1 MSIRPIGSTESFLDS
16 IGVNTHINDTSGG
29 YGNISKVIA
38 DLDYIGVSH
47 VRDGLSGSLSTELF
61 EVLANHDIT
70 FSLLTSGSNGASISS
85 QVAAIAKLESLY
97 NAIDYVE
104 GPNETDYFPISYSGL
119 SGFAATRAFQA
130 ALYSAVHSNGTLAS
144 TPVIQTSLGD
154 GASYSQ
160 LGNLSSSA
168 DYSNIHSYYFG
179 WGFTRSVA
187 DQVLERVA
195 EAQTVSPGKD
205 TIATE
210 GGWST
215 ATYSSDG
222 YGVNERTQAVLT
234 LNMLLDQYKDGVDR
248 TYIYELVN
256 SGTYSSTNLQTG
268 FGLFNAD
275 GTPKQAATALHNL
288 NSILSDPAADTKGVS
303 LTNLGYTLQGMPTEG
318 QDMLLQKSSG
328 NYDLV
333 LWNEPTIWNT
343 TTHSAYS
350 IASQTVT
357 ITFDSAQSGTVY
369 DPLLGSTAIA
379 TFSNAKSV
387 QVALSDHP
395 LVVEVGTA
403 ATTTVTTDT
412 TTTGTNK
419 IVLHVSEDA
428 YQGDAQFVVR
438 VDDKVASDVLTA
450 TASHAAGQTQDI
462 TVTGDFGSG
471 THKVSVTYLNDL
483 NGGSAG
489 DRNLYVNGITVDGTL
504 YSSAKANMTY
514 NYTADFNL
522 NFNAS
527 STASSSSSTFSST
540 ASTAT
545 SSSTSNVSTANASST
560 DTITL
565 RVSEDAYKGDAQMV
579 VKVDGKQ
586 VGDSAYTVTASHAAG
601 KTQDITL
608 TGDFTTGT
616 HKVEVAFINDLY
628 DGSASADRNLYLQGI
643 DVNGTFHAEA
653 AASLTWNHS
662 VSYDLAFA

>member
-1 MSIRPIGSTESFLDS
+1 MSTRPIGSTESFLDS

-29 YGNISKVIA
+29 YGNISKVISN
-38 DLDYIGVSH
+38 LDYIGVTH
-47 VRDGLSGSLSTELF
+47 VRDGLTGSLSTELF
-61 EVLANHDIT
+61 EVLANNDIT
-70 FSLLTSGSNGASISS
+70 FSLLTSGNNGASLSS
-85 QVAAIAKLESLY
+85 QISAIAKLESLY

-104 GPNETDYFPISYSGL
+104 GPNETDYFPISYNGL
-119 SGFAATRAFQA
+119 TGFAATRAFQS
-130 ALYSAVHSNGTLAS
+130 ALYSAVHGNSALSG

-154 GASYSQ
+154 GNSYSQ

-187 DQVLERVA
+187 DQVPERIA
-195 EAQTVSPGKD
+195 EAQTISPGKD
-205 TIATE
+205 TVATE

-288 NSILSDPAADTKGVS
+288 NSILSDPAAGTKGVS

-357 ITFDSAQSGTVY
+357 INFDNAQSGTIY

-379 TFSNAKSV
+379 SFSNTKSV

-403 ATTTVTTDT
+403 ATATDT
-412 TTTGTNK
+412 ATTGTNK

-438 VDDKVASDVLTA
+438 VDDKVVSDVLTA
-450 TASHAAGQTQDI
+450 TASHAAGKTQDI
-462 TVTGDFGSG
+462 TVSGDFGSG

-489 DRNLYVNGITVDGTL
+489 DRNLYVEGITVDGTL

-522 NFNAS
+522 NFKASSSASSGSSTSS
-527 STASSSSSTFSST
+527 STAGTT
-540 ASTAT
+540 
-545 SSSTSNVSTANASST
+545 TSNVSTPNASST
-560 DTITL
+560 DSITL

-586 VGDSAYTVTASHAAG
+586 LGDSAYTVTASHAAG

-608 TGDFTTGT
+608 HGDFTTGT
-616 HKVEVAFINDLY
+616 HKVEVAFINDFY
-628 DGSASADRNLYLQGI
+628 EGSASADRNLYLQGI

>member
-1 MSIRPIGSTESFLDS
+1 MSTRPIGSTESFLDS

-29 YGNISKVIA
+29 YGNISKVISN
-38 DLDYIGVSH
+38 LDYIGVTH
-47 VRDGLSGSLSTELF
+47 VRDGLTGSLSTELF
-61 EVLANHDIT
+61 EVLANNDIT
-70 FSLLTSGSNGASISS
+70 FSLLTSGNNGASLSS
-85 QVAAIAKLESLY
+85 QISAIAKLESLY

-104 GPNETDYFPISYSGL
+104 GPNETDYFPISYNGL
-119 SGFAATRAFQA
+119 TGFAATRAFQS
-130 ALYSAVHSNGTLAS
+130 ALYSAVHGNSALSG

-154 GASYSQ
+154 GNSYSQ

-187 DQVLERVA
+187 DQVPERIA
-195 EAQTVSPGKD
+195 EAQTISPGKD
-205 TIATE
+205 TVATE

-288 NSILSDPAADTKGVS
+288 NSILSDPAAGTKGVS

-357 ITFDSAQSGTVY
+357 INFDNAQSGTIY

-379 TFSNAKSV
+379 SFSNTKSV

-403 ATTTVTTDT
+403 TVATDT
-412 TTTGTNK
+412 ATTGTNK

-438 VDDKVASDVLTA
+438 VDDKVVSDVLTA
-450 TASHAAGQTQDI
+450 TASHAAGKTQDI
-462 TVTGDFGSG
+462 TVSGDFGSG

-489 DRNLYVNGITVDGTL
+489 DRNLYVEGITVDGTL

-522 NFNAS
+522 NFKASSSASSGSSTSS
-527 STASSSSSTFSST
+527 STAGTT
-540 ASTAT
+540 
-545 SSSTSNVSTANASST
+545 TSNVSTPNASST
-560 DTITL
+560 DSITL

-586 VGDSAYTVTASHAAG
+586 LGDSAYTVTASHADG

-608 TGDFTTGT
+608 HGDFTTGT
-616 HKVEVAFINDLY
+616 HKVEVAFINDFY
-628 DGSASADRNLYLQGI
+628 EGSASADRNLYLQGI

>member
-1 MSIRPIGSTESFLDS
+1 M
-16 IGVNTHINDTSGG
+16 
-29 YGNISKVIA
+29 
-38 DLDYIGVSH
+38 
-47 VRDGLSGSLSTELF
+47 STELF
-61 EVLANHDIT
+61 EVLANNDIT
-70 FSLLTSGSNGASISS
+70 FSLLTSGNNGASLSS
-85 QVAAIAKLESLY
+85 QISAIAKLESLY

-104 GPNETDYFPISYSGL
+104 GPNETDYFPISYNGL
-119 SGFAATRAFQA
+119 TGFAATRAFQS
-130 ALYSAVHSNGTLAS
+130 ALYSAVHGNSALSG

-154 GASYSQ
+154 GNSYSQ

-187 DQVLERVA
+187 DQVPERIA
-195 EAQTVSPGKD
+195 EAQTISPGKD
-205 TIATE
+205 TVATE

-288 NSILSDPAADTKGVS
+288 NSILSDPAAGTKGVS

-357 ITFDSAQSGTVY
+357 INFDNAQSGTIY

-379 TFSNAKSV
+379 SFSNTKSV

-403 ATTTVTTDT
+403 ATATVATDT
-412 TTTGTNK
+412 ATTGTNK
-419 IVLHVSEDA
+419 IVLHVSEDT

-438 VDDKVASDVLTA
+438 VDDKVVSDVLTA
-450 TASHAAGQTQDI
+450 TASHAAGKTQDI
-462 TVTGDFGSG
+462 TVSGDFGSG

-489 DRNLYVNGITVDGTL
+489 DRNLYVEGITVDGTL

-522 NFNAS
+522 NFKASSSASSGSSTSS
-527 STASSSSSTFSST
+527 STAGTT
-540 ASTAT
+540 
-545 SSSTSNVSTANASST
+545 TSNVSTPNASST
-560 DTITL
+560 DSITL

-586 VGDSAYTVTASHAAG
+586 LGDSAYTVTASHADG

-608 TGDFTTGT
+608 HGDFTTGT
-616 HKVEVAFINDLY
+616 HKVEVAFINDFY
-628 DGSASADRNLYLQGI
+628 EGSASADRNLYLQGI

>member
-1 MSIRPIGSTESFLDS
+1 MSTRPIGSTESFLDS

-29 YGNISKVIA
+29 YGNISKVISN
-38 DLDYIGVSH
+38 LDYIGVTH
-47 VRDGLSGSLSTELF
+47 VRDGLTGSLSTELF
-61 EVLANHDIT
+61 EVLANNDIT
-70 FSLLTSGSNGASISS
+70 FSLLTSGNNGASLSS
-85 QVAAIAKLESLY
+85 QISAIAKLESLY

-104 GPNETDYFPISYSGL
+104 GPNETDYFPISYNGL
-119 SGFAATRAFQA
+119 TGFAATRAFQS
-130 ALYSAVHSNGTLAS
+130 ALYSAVHGNSALSG

-154 GASYSQ
+154 GNSYSQ

-187 DQVLERVA
+187 DQVPERIA
-195 EAQTVSPGKD
+195 EAQTISPGKD
-205 TIATE
+205 TVATE

-288 NSILSDPAADTKGVS
+288 NSILSDPAAGTKGVS

-357 ITFDSAQSGTVY
+357 INFDNAQSGTIY

-379 TFSNAKSV
+379 SFSNTKSV

-403 ATTTVTTDT
+403 ATATDT
-412 TTTGTNK
+412 ATTGTNK
-419 IVLHVSEDA
+419 IVLHVSEAA

-438 VDDKVASDVLTA
+438 VDDKVVSDVLTA
-450 TASHAAGQTQDI
+450 TASHAAGKTQDI
-462 TVTGDFGSG
+462 TVSGDFGSG

-489 DRNLYVNGITVDGTL
+489 DRNLYVEGITVDGTL

-522 NFNAS
+522 NFKASSSASSGSSTSS
-527 STASSSSSTFSST
+527 STAGTT
-540 ASTAT
+540 
-545 SSSTSNVSTANASST
+545 TSNVSTPNASST
-560 DTITL
+560 DSITL

-586 VGDSAYTVTASHAAG
+586 LGDSAYTVTASHAAG

-608 TGDFTTGT
+608 HGDFTTGT
-616 HKVEVAFINDLY
+616 HKVEVAFINDFY
-628 DGSASADRNLYLQGI
+628 EGSASADRNLYLQGI

>member
-1 MSIRPIGSTESFLDS
+1 M
-16 IGVNTHINDTSGG
+16 
-29 YGNISKVIA
+29 
-38 DLDYIGVSH
+38 
-47 VRDGLSGSLSTELF
+47 STELF
-61 EVLANHDIT
+61 EVLANNDIT
-70 FSLLTSGSNGASISS
+70 FSLLTSGNNGASLSS
-85 QVAAIAKLESLY
+85 QISAIAKLESLY

-104 GPNETDYFPISYSGL
+104 GPNETDYFPISYNGL
-119 SGFAATRAFQA
+119 TGFAATRAFQS
-130 ALYSAVHSNGTLAS
+130 ALYSAVHGNSALSG

-154 GASYSQ
+154 GNSYSQ

-187 DQVLERVA
+187 DQVPERIA
-195 EAQTVSPGKD
+195 EAQTISPGKD
-205 TIATE
+205 TVATE

-288 NSILSDPAADTKGVS
+288 NSILSDPAAGTKGVS

-357 ITFDSAQSGTVY
+357 INFDNAQSGTIY

-379 TFSNAKSV
+379 SFSNTKSV

-403 ATTTVTTDT
+403 TVATDT
-412 TTTGTNK
+412 ATTGTNK

-438 VDDKVASDVLTA
+438 VDDKVVSDVLTA
-450 TASHAAGQTQDI
+450 TASHAAGKTQDI
-462 TVTGDFGSG
+462 TVSGDFGSG

-489 DRNLYVNGITVDGTL
+489 DRNLYVEGITVDGTL

-522 NFNAS
+522 NFKASSSASSGSSTSS
-527 STASSSSSTFSST
+527 STAGTT
-540 ASTAT
+540 
-545 SSSTSNVSTANASST
+545 TSNVSTPNASST
-560 DTITL
+560 DSITL

-586 VGDSAYTVTASHAAG
+586 LGDSAYTVTASHADG

-608 TGDFTTGT
+608 HGDFTTGT
-616 HKVEVAFINDLY
+616 HKVEVAFINDFY
-628 DGSASADRNLYLQGI
+628 EGSASADRNLYLQGI

>member
-1 MSIRPIGSTESFLDS
+1 MSTRPIGSTESFLDS

-29 YGNISKVIA
+29 YGNISKVIS
-38 DLDYIGVSH
+38 DLDYIGVTH
-47 VRDGLSGSLSTELF
+47 VRDGLTGSLSTELF
-61 EVLANHDIT
+61 EVLANNDIT
-70 FSLLTSGSNGASISS
+70 FSLLTSGNNGASLSS
-85 QVAAIAKLESLY
+85 QISAIAKLESLY

-104 GPNETDYFPISYSGL
+104 GPNETDYFPISYNGL
-119 SGFAATRAFQA
+119 TGFAATRAFQS
-130 ALYSAVHSNGTLAS
+130 ALYSAVHGNSALSG

-154 GASYSQ
+154 GNSYSQ

-187 DQVLERVA
+187 DQVPERIA
-195 EAQTVSPGKD
+195 EAQTISPGKD
-205 TIATE
+205 TVATE

-288 NSILSDPAADTKGVS
+288 NSILSDPAAGTKGVS

-357 ITFDSAQSGTVY
+357 INFDNAQSGTIY

-379 TFSNAKSV
+379 SFSNTKSV

-403 ATTTVTTDT
+403 ATATDT
-412 TTTGTNK
+412 ATTGTNK

-438 VDDKVASDVLTA
+438 VDDKVVSDVLTA
-450 TASHAAGQTQDI
+450 TASHAAGKTQDI
-462 TVTGDFGSG
+462 TVSGDFGSG

-489 DRNLYVNGITVDGTL
+489 DRNLYVEGITVDGTL

-522 NFNAS
+522 NFKASSSASSGSSTSS
-527 STASSSSSTFSST
+527 STAGTT
-540 ASTAT
+540 
-545 SSSTSNVSTANASST
+545 TSNVSTPNASST
-560 DTITL
+560 DSITL

-586 VGDSAYTVTASHAAG
+586 LGDSAYTVTASHADG

-608 TGDFTTGT
+608 HGDFTTGT
-616 HKVEVAFINDLY
+616 HKVEVAFINDFY
-628 DGSASADRNLYLQGI
+628 EGSASADRNLYLQGI

>member
-1 MSIRPIGSTESFLDS
+1 MSTRPIGSTESFLDS

-29 YGNISKVIA
+29 YGNISKVISN
-38 DLDYIGVSH
+38 LDYIGVTH
-47 VRDGLSGSLSTELF
+47 VRDGLTGSLSTELF
-61 EVLANHDIT
+61 EVLANNDIT
-70 FSLLTSGSNGASISS
+70 FSLLTSGNNGASLSS
-85 QVAAIAKLESLY
+85 QISAIAKLESLY

-104 GPNETDYFPISYSGL
+104 GPNETDYFPISYNGL
-119 SGFAATRAFQA
+119 TGFAATRAFQS
-130 ALYSAVHSNGTLAS
+130 ALYSAVHGNSALSG

-154 GASYSQ
+154 GNSYSQ

-187 DQVLERVA
+187 DQVPERIA
-195 EAQTVSPGKD
+195 EAQTISPGKD
-205 TIATE
+205 TVATE

-288 NSILSDPAADTKGVS
+288 NSILSDPAAGTKGVS

-357 ITFDSAQSGTVY
+357 INFDNAQSGTIY

-379 TFSNAKSV
+379 SFSNTKSV

-403 ATTTVTTDT
+403 TVATDT
-412 TTTGTNK
+412 ATTGTNK

-438 VDDKVASDVLTA
+438 VDDKVVSDVLTA
-450 TASHAAGQTQDI
+450 TASHAAGKTQDI
-462 TVTGDFGSG
+462 TVSGDFGSG

-489 DRNLYVNGITVDGTL
+489 DRNLYVEGITVDGTL

-522 NFNAS
+522 NFKASSSASSGSSTSS
-527 STASSSSSTFSST
+527 STAGTT
-540 ASTAT
+540 
-545 SSSTSNVSTANASST
+545 TSNVSTPNASST
-560 DTITL
+560 DSITL

-586 VGDSAYTVTASHAAG
+586 LGDSAYTVTASHADG

-608 TGDFTTGT
+608 HGDFTTGT
-616 HKVEVAFINDLY
+616 HKVEVAFINDFY
-628 DGSASADRNLYLQGI
+628 EGSASADRNLYLQGN

>member
-1 MSIRPIGSTESFLDS
+1 M
-16 IGVNTHINDTSGG
+16 
-29 YGNISKVIA
+29 
-38 DLDYIGVSH
+38 
-47 VRDGLSGSLSTELF
+47 STELF
-61 EVLANHDIT
+61 EVLANNDIT
-70 FSLLTSGSNGASISS
+70 FSLLTSGNNGASLSS
-85 QVAAIAKLESLY
+85 QISAIAKLESLY

-104 GPNETDYFPISYSGL
+104 GPNETDYFPISYNGL
-119 SGFAATRAFQA
+119 TGFAATRAFQS
-130 ALYSAVHSNGTLAS
+130 ALYSAVHGNSALSG

-154 GASYSQ
+154 GNSYSQ

-187 DQVLERVA
+187 DQVPERIA
-195 EAQTVSPGKD
+195 EAQTISPGKD
-205 TIATE
+205 TVATE

-288 NSILSDPAADTKGVS
+288 NSILSDPAAGTKGVS

-357 ITFDSAQSGTVY
+357 INFDNAQSGTIY

-379 TFSNAKSV
+379 SFSNTKSV

-403 ATTTVTTDT
+403 ATATDT
-412 TTTGTNK
+412 ATTGTNK

-438 VDDKVASDVLTA
+438 VDDKVVSDVLTA
-450 TASHAAGQTQDI
+450 TASHAAGKTQDI
-462 TVTGDFGSG
+462 TVSGDFGSG

-489 DRNLYVNGITVDGTL
+489 DRNLYVEGITVDGTL

-522 NFNAS
+522 NFKASSSASSGSSTSS
-527 STASSSSSTFSST
+527 STAGTT
-540 ASTAT
+540 
-545 SSSTSNVSTANASST
+545 TSNVSTPNASST
-560 DTITL
+560 DSITL

-586 VGDSAYTVTASHAAG
+586 LGDSAYTVTASHAAG

-608 TGDFTTGT
+608 HGDFTTGT
-616 HKVEVAFINDLY
+616 HKVEVAFINDFY
-628 DGSASADRNLYLQGI
+628 EGSASADRNLYLQGI

>member
-1 MSIRPIGSTESFLDS
+1 MSTRPIGSTESFRDS

-29 YGNISKVIA
+29 YGNISKVISN
-38 DLDYIGVSH
+38 LDYIGVTH
-47 VRDGLSGSLSTELF
+47 VRDGLTGSLSTELF
-61 EVLANHDIT
+61 EVLANNDIT
-70 FSLLTSGSNGASISS
+70 FSLLTSGNNGASLSS
-85 QVAAIAKLESLY
+85 QISAIAKLESLY

-104 GPNETDYFPISYSGL
+104 GPNETDYFPISYNGL
-119 SGFAATRAFQA
+119 TGFAATRAFQS
-130 ALYSAVHSNGTLAS
+130 ALYSAVHGNSALSG

-154 GASYSQ
+154 GNSYSQ

-187 DQVLERVA
+187 DQVPERIA
-195 EAQTVSPGKD
+195 EAQTISPGKD
-205 TIATE
+205 TVATE

-288 NSILSDPAADTKGVS
+288 NSILSDPAAGTKGVS

-357 ITFDSAQSGTVY
+357 INFDNAQSGTIY

-379 TFSNAKSV
+379 SFSNTKSV

-403 ATTTVTTDT
+403 ATATVATDT
-412 TTTGTNK
+412 ATTGTNK

-438 VDDKVASDVLTA
+438 VDDKVVSDVLTA
-450 TASHAAGQTQDI
+450 TASHAAGKTQDI
-462 TVTGDFGSG
+462 TVSGDFGS
-471 THKVSVTYLNDL
+471 
-483 NGGSAG
+483 
-489 DRNLYVNGITVDGTL
+489 
-504 YSSAKANMTY
+504 
-514 NYTADFNL
+514 
-522 NFNAS
+522 
-527 STASSSSSTFSST
+527 
-540 ASTAT
+540 
-545 SSSTSNVSTANASST
+545 
-560 DTITL
+560 
-565 RVSEDAYKGDAQMV
+565 
-579 VKVDGKQ
+579 
-586 VGDSAYTVTASHAAG
+586 
-601 KTQDITL
+601 
-608 TGDFTTGT
+608 GT
-616 HKVEVAFINDLY
+616 HKVEVAFINDFY
-628 DGSASADRNLYLQGI
+628 EGSASADRNLYLQGI

>member
-1 MSIRPIGSTESFLDS
+1 MSTRPIGSTESFLDS
-16 IGVNTHINDTSGG
+16 IGVNTHINDSSGG
-29 YGNISKVIA
+29 YGNISTVISE
-38 DLDYIGVSH
+38 LDYIGVTH
-47 VRDGLSGSLSTELF
+47 VRDGLNSSLSTDLF

-70 FSLLTSGSNGASISS
+70 FSMLTSGSNGTSLSS
-85 QVAAIAKLESLY
+85 QISAIAKLESLY

-104 GPNETDYFPISYSGL
+104 GPNETDYFPISYNGL

-130 ALYSAVHSNGTLAS
+130 ALYTAVHSNSTLS
-144 TPVIQTSLGD
+144 GTPVIQTSLGD
-154 GASYSQ
+154 GDSYSQ
-160 LGNLSSSA
+160 LGNLSGSA

-187 DQVLERVA
+187 DQVMERI
-195 EAQTVSPGKD
+195 EQAQTVSPGKD

-222 YGVNERTQAVLT
+222 YGVNERTQAILT

-256 SGTYSSTNLQTG
+256 SGTYSSTDLQTG

-288 NSILSDPAADTKGVS
+288 NSILSDPAAETVGVS

-343 TTHSAYS
+343 STHSAYS

-357 ITFDSAQSGTVY
+357 ITFDSAQSGTIY

-379 TFSNAKSV
+379 SFSNTKSV
-387 QVALSDHP
+387 QVSLSDHP

-403 ATTTVTTDT
+403 ATATVAEESTTAA
-412 TTTGTNK
+412 TNK

-428 YQGDAQFVVR
+428 YQGDAQFIVR
-438 VDDKVASDVLTA
+438 VDDKVVSDVLTA

-483 NGGSAG
+483 NGSGG
-489 DRNLYVNGITVDGTL
+489 DRNLYLNGITVDGTL

-522 NFNAS
+522 NFSASSTSSSSTASSGTS
-527 STASSSSSTFSST
+527 STASSSSS
-540 ASTAT
+540 
-545 SSSTSNVSTANASST
+545 NVSTSIAGNT

-579 VKVDGKQ
+579 VKVDGQQ
-586 VGDSAYTVTASHAAG
+586 VGDAAYTVTASHAKG
-601 KTQDITL
+601 QTQDITL
-608 TGDFTTGT
+608 TGDFTSGT
-616 HKVEVAFINDLY
+616 HKVEIAFINDLY
-628 DGSASADRNLYLQGI
+628 EGSASADRNLYLQGI
-643 DVNGTFHAEA
+643 EVNGTFHAEA
-653 AASLTWNHS
+653 ATAITWNHS

>member
-1 MSIRPIGSTESFLDS
+1 MSTRPIGSTESFLDS

-29 YGNISKVIA
+29 YGNISKVISN
-38 DLDYIGVSH
+38 LDYIGVTH
-47 VRDGLSGSLSTELF
+47 VRDGLTGSLSTELF
-61 EVLANHDIT
+61 EVLANNDIT
-70 FSLLTSGSNGASISS
+70 FSLLTSGNNGASLSS
-85 QVAAIAKLESLY
+85 QISAIAKLESLY

-104 GPNETDYFPISYSGL
+104 GPNETDYFPISYNGL
-119 SGFAATRAFQA
+119 TGFAATRAFQS
-130 ALYSAVHSNGTLAS
+130 ALYSAVHGNSALSG

-154 GASYSQ
+154 GNSYSQ

-187 DQVLERVA
+187 DQVPERIA
-195 EAQTVSPGKD
+195 EAQTISPGKD
-205 TIATE
+205 TVATE

-288 NSILSDPAADTKGVS
+288 NSILSDPAAGTKGVS

-357 ITFDSAQSGTVY
+357 INFDNAQSGTIY

-379 TFSNAKSV
+379 SFSNTKSV

-403 ATTTVTTDT
+403 ATATDT
-412 TTTGTNK
+412 ATTGTNK

-438 VDDKVASDVLTA
+438 VDDKVVSDVLTA
-450 TASHAAGQTQDI
+450 TASHAAGKTQDI
-462 TVTGDFGSG
+462 TVSGDFGSG

-489 DRNLYVNGITVDGTL
+489 DRNLYVEGITVDGTL

-522 NFNAS
+522 NFKASSSASSGSSTSS
-527 STASSSSSTFSST
+527 STAGTT
-540 ASTAT
+540 
-545 SSSTSNVSTANASST
+545 TSNVSTPNASST
-560 DTITL
+560 DSITL

-586 VGDSAYTVTASHAAG
+586 LGDSAYTVTASHADG

-608 TGDFTTGT
+608 HGDFTTGT
-616 HKVEVAFINDLY
+616 HKVEVAFINDFY
-628 DGSASADRNLYLQGI
+628 EGSASADRNLYLQGI

>member
-1 MSIRPIGSTESFLDS
+1 M
-16 IGVNTHINDTSGG
+16 
-29 YGNISKVIA
+29 
-38 DLDYIGVSH
+38 
-47 VRDGLSGSLSTELF
+47 STELF
-61 EVLANHDIT
+61 EVLANNDIT
-70 FSLLTSGSNGASISS
+70 FSLLTSGNNGASLSS
-85 QVAAIAKLESLY
+85 QISAIAKLESLY

-104 GPNETDYFPISYSGL
+104 GPNETDYFPISYNGL
-119 SGFAATRAFQA
+119 TGFAATRAFQS
-130 ALYSAVHSNGTLAS
+130 ALYPAVHGNSALSG

-154 GASYSQ
+154 GNSYSQ

-187 DQVLERVA
+187 DQVPERIA
-195 EAQTVSPGKD
+195 EAQTISPGKD
-205 TIATE
+205 TVATE

-288 NSILSDPAADTKGVS
+288 NSILSDPAAGTKGVS

-357 ITFDSAQSGTVY
+357 INFDNAQSGTIY

-379 TFSNAKSV
+379 SFSNTKSV

-403 ATTTVTTDT
+403 ATATVATDT
-412 TTTGTNK
+412 ATTGTNK

-438 VDDKVASDVLTA
+438 VDDKVVSDVLTA
-450 TASHAAGQTQDI
+450 TASHAAGKTQDI
-462 TVTGDFGSG
+462 TVSGDFGSG

-489 DRNLYVNGITVDGTL
+489 DRNLYVEGITVDGTL

-522 NFNAS
+522 NFKASSSASSGSSTSS
-527 STASSSSSTFSST
+527 STAGTT
-540 ASTAT
+540 
-545 SSSTSNVSTANASST
+545 TSNVSTPNASST
-560 DTITL
+560 DSITL

-586 VGDSAYTVTASHAAG
+586 LGDSAYTVTASHADG

-608 TGDFTTGT
+608 HGDFTTGT
-616 HKVEVAFINDLY
+616 HKVEVAFINDFY
-628 DGSASADRNLYLQGI
+628 EGSASADRNLYLQGI

>member
-1 MSIRPIGSTESFLDS
+1 M
-16 IGVNTHINDTSGG
+16 
-29 YGNISKVIA
+29 
-38 DLDYIGVSH
+38 
-47 VRDGLSGSLSTELF
+47 STELF
-61 EVLANHDIT
+61 EVLANNDIT
-70 FSLLTSGSNGASISS
+70 FSLLTSGNNGASLSS
-85 QVAAIAKLESLY
+85 QISAIAKLESLY

-104 GPNETDYFPISYSGL
+104 GPNETDYFPISYNGL
-119 SGFAATRAFQA
+119 TGFAATRAFQS
-130 ALYSAVHSNGTLAS
+130 ALYSAVHGNSALSG

-154 GASYSQ
+154 GNSYSQ

-187 DQVLERVA
+187 DQVPERIA
-195 EAQTVSPGKD
+195 EAQTISPGKD
-205 TIATE
+205 TVATE

-288 NSILSDPAADTKGVS
+288 NSILSDPAAGTKGVS

-357 ITFDSAQSGTVY
+357 INFDNAQSGTIY

-379 TFSNAKSV
+379 SFSNTKSV

-403 ATTTVTTDT
+403 ATATDT
-412 TTTGTNK
+412 ATTGTNK

-438 VDDKVASDVLTA
+438 VDDKVVSDVLTA
-450 TASHAAGQTQDI
+450 TASHAAGKTQDI
-462 TVTGDFGSG
+462 TVSGDFGSG

-489 DRNLYVNGITVDGTL
+489 DRNLYVEGITVDGTL

-522 NFNAS
+522 NFKASSSASSGSSTSS
-527 STASSSSSTFSST
+527 STAGTT
-540 ASTAT
+540 
-545 SSSTSNVSTANASST
+545 TSNVSTPNASST
-560 DTITL
+560 DSITL

-586 VGDSAYTVTASHAAG
+586 LGDSAYTVTASHADG

-608 TGDFTTGT
+608 HGDFTTGT
-616 HKVEVAFINDLY
+616 HKVEVAFINDFY
-628 DGSASADRNLYLQGI
+628 EGSASADRNLYLQGI

>member
-1 MSIRPIGSTESFLDS
+1 M
-16 IGVNTHINDTSGG
+16 
-29 YGNISKVIA
+29 
-38 DLDYIGVSH
+38 
-47 VRDGLSGSLSTELF
+47 STELF
-61 EVLANHDIT
+61 EVLANNDIT
-70 FSLLTSGSNGASISS
+70 FSLLTSGNNGASLSS
-85 QVAAIAKLESLY
+85 QISAIAKLESLY

-104 GPNETDYFPISYSGL
+104 GPNETDYFPISYNGL
-119 SGFAATRAFQA
+119 TGFAATRAFQS
-130 ALYSAVHSNGTLAS
+130 ALYSAVHGNSALSG

-154 GASYSQ
+154 GNSYSQ

-187 DQVLERVA
+187 DQVPERIA
-195 EAQTVSPGKD
+195 EAQTISPGKD
-205 TIATE
+205 TVATE

-288 NSILSDPAADTKGVS
+288 NSILSDPAAGTKGVS

-343 TTHSAYS
+343 TIHSAYS

-357 ITFDSAQSGTVY
+357 INFDNAQSGTIY

-379 TFSNAKSV
+379 SFSNTKSV

-403 ATTTVTTDT
+403 ATATVATDT
-412 TTTGTNK
+412 ATTGTNK

-438 VDDKVASDVLTA
+438 VDDKVVSDVLTA
-450 TASHAAGQTQDI
+450 TASHAAGKTQDI
-462 TVTGDFGSG
+462 TVSGDFGSG

-489 DRNLYVNGITVDGTL
+489 DRNLYVEGITVDGTL

-522 NFNAS
+522 NFKASSSASSGSSTSS
-527 STASSSSSTFSST
+527 STAGTT
-540 ASTAT
+540 
-545 SSSTSNVSTANASST
+545 TSNVSTPNASST
-560 DTITL
+560 DSITL

-586 VGDSAYTVTASHAAG
+586 LGDSAYTVTASHAAG

-608 TGDFTTGT
+608 HGDFTTGT
-616 HKVEVAFINDLY
+616 HKVEVAFINDFY
-628 DGSASADRNLYLQGI
+628 EGSASADRNLYLQGI